1 MSHLQEFQILNH
13 INAREHHSQRMHFHS
28 IALGLL
34 STFLRVFFLSLLAL
48 LALLST
54 LRFALTHNN
63 SLFASYVK
71 SNERTNEKKKI
82 LFPSA
87 LSLRANFDSS
97 LFRLNR
103 GDLSLLN
110 THSHL
115 QMAVSMLCVSHRYD
129 TLFVCLCQKM
139 LLSVQPHTN
148 VDTFPPDC
156 ISVTI
161 LTRTHAHKHIRA
173 LSFCH
178 SYLEVSFHR
187 TGFCEAYGL

>member
-28 IALGLL
+28 IALGPIYIFACIFSFSSCSSLYFAFCTHSQQL
-34 STFLRVFFLSLLAL
+34 SF
-48 LALLST
+48 
-54 LRFALTHNN
+54 RF
-63 SLFASYVK
+63 VCQIK
-71 SNERTNEKKKI
+71 RTNERKKKI

-115 QMAVSMLCVSHRYD
+115 QMAVSMLCVSYRYD